1 MKIIRQK
8 KDLYSIINKI
18 NCLSFIPTMG
28 ALHKGHELLIKKA
41 KKKNKFTIVSI
52 FINPK
57 QFNSKADFNTYP
69 KNLKKDLKILK
80 KLKVKYVFLP
90 NYDDIFSF
98 KTKNKIY
105 LHPFSNK
112 LCGKFRPGHFKGVID
127 VVNRLL
133 ELIKPRYIF
142 LGKKDF
148 QQLFLI
154 KEHIYM
160 NKIKTTVIPC
170 NTVRENKFL
179 PYSSRNYNLS
189 KNDKI
194 LAIKV
199 FKFLRNEKKIIK
211 RKKIKKIN
219 LHHIKKKILNFGI
232 KRIDYVTA
240 LNLSSLKNAKK
251 FSENFNF
258 FCAFYINNV
267 RLIDNF

>member
-1 MKIIRQK
+1 
-8 KDLYSIINKI
+8 
-18 NCLSFIPTMG
+18 
-28 ALHKGHELLIKKA
+28 
-41 KKKNKFTIVSI
+41 
-52 FINPK
+52 
-57 QFNSKADFNTYP
+57 
-69 KNLKKDLKILK
+69 
-80 KLKVKYVFLP
+80 
-90 NYDDIFSF
+90 
-98 KTKNKIY
+98 
-105 LHPFSNK
+105 
-112 LCGKFRPGHFKGVID
+112 
-127 VVNRLL
+127 
-133 ELIKPRYIF
+133 
-142 LGKKDF
+142 
-148 QQLFLI
+148 
-154 KEHIYM
+154 M